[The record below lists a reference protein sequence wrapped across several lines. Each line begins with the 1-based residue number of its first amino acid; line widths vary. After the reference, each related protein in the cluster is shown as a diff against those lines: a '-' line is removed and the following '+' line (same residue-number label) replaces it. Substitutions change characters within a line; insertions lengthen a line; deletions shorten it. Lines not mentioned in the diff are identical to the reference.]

1 LASDANLSE
10 AIPPEGNDIL
20 RAASADADGT
30 AAPSEGQT
38 GLATL
43 IALARHHGLDLS
55 LARLTHLHPTHDEP
69 EPESLAAIA
78 RKEGLQSAVHRGDLR
93 ALASFAGAVPFAV
106 RLDNGAYAVVVRV
119 AKEGVPEEADFLVY
133 NPRAPEA
140 GVFKLSPADFARHWS
155 GDIVLVRRKYT
166 ITDESQPFGLRWFFP
181 EFWRQ
186 RDLFRNVVAAA
197 LILHVLGLAV
207 PIFFQ
212 IVIDRVLVHMSFSTL
227 EVIGFA
233 VIVAL
238 GFDAIM
244 TWLRGY
250 FVLRA
255 STRIDMR
262 LARITFSHL
271 LGLPIGFFE
280 QSLAGVVTKH
290 MQQASQIREFLTGRL
305 LSTMLDLPVLV
316 VFLPILF
323 LYSAKLAT
331 LVLAT
336 TLVLAGIIALLIGP
350 FRTRLRRLYRAEAER
365 QSLLV
370 ETIHGA
376 RTVKALSLEPR
387 RQQAWEDSSAAA
399 VRTYIDVR
407 QISLAA
413 DTISHLIEQLLTVG
427 IIVVGA
433 LQVMKK
439 EMSIGELVA
448 FNMLAGRVTGPILQM
463 VGLVH
468 HVQEALMSVKMLGE
482 IMNRPVEKNL
492 SSGLTTPIKGEITL
506 ERVSFRYP
514 GVQRPTLDR
523 LSVTIPAGALI
534 GIVGRSGSGKTT
546 LSALLQGLY
555 FPEEG
560 QLRID
565 RQNIR
570 DFDLSYLRGQIGV
583 VPQDPFLFRGSV
595 RDNIRIARATASF
608 DEIVQAAQLAGAS
621 SFIEELPQGYDTL
634 LEEGG
639 SNLSGGQKQ
648 RLSIAR
654 ALLRNPPILILDEAT
669 SALDPESEAIVVRN
683 LAAIAGGRTTIV
695 ISHRLQTIRN
705 SDFIIVM
712 DEGKIVDQGNHD
724 QLLSR
729 NLLYRQ
735 LWTQQMG
742 RPS

>member
-1 LASDANLSE
+1 
-10 AIPPEGNDIL
+10 
-20 RAASADADGT
+20 
-30 AAPSEGQT
+30 
-38 GLATL
+38 
-43 IALARHHGLDLS
+43 
-55 LARLTHLHPTHDEP
+55 
-69 EPESLAAIA
+69 
-78 RKEGLQSAVHRGDLR
+78 
-93 ALASFAGAVPFAV
+93 
-106 RLDNGAYAVVVRV
+106 
-119 AKEGVPEEADFLVY
+119 
-133 NPRAPEA
+133 
-140 GVFKLSPADFARHWS
+140 
-155 GDIVLVRRKYT
+155 
-166 ITDESQPFGLRWFFP
+166 
-181 EFWRQ
+181 
-186 RDLFRNVVAAA
+186 
-197 LILHVLGLAV
+197 
-207 PIFFQ
+207 
-212 IVIDRVLVHMSFSTL
+212 VHMSVSTL
-227 EVIGFA
+227 EVMATGVLIA
-233 VIVAL
+233 IA
-238 GFDAIM
+238 FDAVM
-244 TWLRGY
+244 SWLRGY
-250 FVLRA
+250 FTLRA

-262 LARITFSHL
+262 LARITFRHL

-290 MQQASQIREFLTGRL
+290 MQQASQIREFMTGKL
-305 LSTMLDLPVLV
+305 LSTFLDLPALI

-323 LYSAKLAT
+323 LYSVKLAL
-331 LVLAT
+331 LVLGV
-336 TLVLAGIIALLIGP
+336 TLIMAGIIAILIGP
-350 FRTRLRRLYRAEAER
+350 FRIRLRRLYRAEAER

-387 RQQAWEDSSAAA
+387 RQQAWEESSALA

-413 DTISHLIEQLLTVG
+413 DTISHFVQQFMSVAIIIFGAIEVFNKDMTVG
-427 IIVVGA
+427 
-433 LQVMKK
+433 Q
-439 EMSIGELVA
+439 LVA

-468 HVQEALMSVKMLGE
+468 SVQEALMSVKMLGE
-482 IMNRPVEKNL
+482 IMNRPVERNL
-492 SSGLTTPIKGEITL
+492 ATGLTTPIRGEITL
-506 ERVSFRYP
+506 EKVSFRYP
-514 GVQRPTLDR
+514 TSQRPTLDR
-523 LSVTIPAGALI
+523 LTVTIPAGTMV

-583 VPQDPFLFRGSV
+583 VPQEPFLFRGSV
-595 RDNIRIARATASF
+595 RDNIRIARATASL
-608 DEIVQAAQLAGAS
+608 DEIAQAAQLAGAAA
-621 SFIEELPQGYDTL
+621 FIEELPQGYDTL
-634 LEEGG
+634 LEENG

-654 ALLRNPPILILDEAT
+654 ALLRHPPILILDEAT

-683 LAAIAGGRTTIV
+683 LAAIADGRTTIV

-705 SDFIIVM
+705 SNFILVM
-712 DEGKIVDQGNHD
+712 DEGRIVDQGSHD
-724 QLLSR
+724 QLLAR

>member
-1 LASDANLSE
+1 LASDPNLSE
-10 AIPPEGNDIL
+10 AVPQEGNDFL
-20 RAASADADGT
+20 RATPA
-30 AAPSEGQT
+30 SEGSPNHPDTQT
-38 GLATL
+38 GLQTL

-55 LARLTHLHPTHDEP
+55 LARLTHLHPTQDEP
-69 EPESLAAIA
+69 APEALASIA
-78 RKEGLQSAVHRGDLR
+78 RGEGLQSAAHRGDAR
-93 ALASFAGAVPFAV
+93 ALASFSGAVPFAV
-106 RLDNGAYAVVVRV
+106 RLDNGAYAVVVRI
-119 AKEGVPEEADFLVY
+119 AREGTAGEDDFLVY

-140 GVFKLSPADFARHWS
+140 GVFKLARDEFLRHWT
-155 GDIVLVRRKYT
+155 GDIVLVRRKYA

-186 RDLFRNVVAAA
+186 RDLFRNVVVAA

-212 IVIDRVLVHMSFSTL
+212 IVIDRVLVHMSYSTL
-227 EVIGFA
+227 EVFGFG
-233 VIVAL
+233 VVVAL
-238 GFDAIM
+238 VFDAIM

-250 FVLRA
+250 FVLRG

-262 LARITFSHL
+262 LARITFRHL
-271 LGLPIGFFE
+271 LGLPISFFE

-305 LSTMLDLPVLV
+305 LSTMLDLPVLI

-331 LVLAT
+331 LVLVT
-336 TLVLAGIIALLIGP
+336 TLVLAGIIAVLIGP

-413 DTISHLIEQLLTVG
+413 DTISHFIERLLSVG
-427 IIVVGA
+427 IIAFGA
-433 LQVMKK
+433 FEVFNK
-439 EMSIGELVA
+439 EMTVGQLVA

-468 HVQEALMSVKMLGE
+468 YVQEALMSVKMLGE

-506 ERVSFRYP
+506 EKVSFRYP

-523 LSVTIPAGALI
+523 LSVSIPSGAMV

-565 RQNIR
+565 HQNIR

-608 DEIVQAAQLAGAS
+608 DEIAQAAQLAGAA
-621 SFIEELPQGYDTL
+621 SFIEELPHGYDTL

-639 SNLSGGQKQ
+639 ANLSGGQKQ

-683 LAAIAGGRTTIV
+683 LSAIAGGRTTIV